1 MASEASRDW
10 PSVYRVGALAALVS
24 MALIP
29 VQVFVFVV
37 WPPPTSVA
45 DFYALYQQSPWRGL
59 LGLDL
64 LYLINNLCVL
74 LMYVAFFGAL
84 RPARPAAGLLG
95 LALGLVGMAA
105 YYPSNPAFEMLTLS
119 QRFAE
124 AASDAER
131 TALLGAGEA
140 LLAGYTGT
148 AFDVYYV
155 LNALALLVF
164 AGAMWRS
171 EAFDRRTAGAGLIA
185 GVLMSI
191 PSTAGSLGLMFSLLS
206 LLPWLLFALLA
217 ARRLWYR
224 AR

>member
-74 LMYVAFFGAL
+74 LMYVAFLARSGPRVPLPGFWGSRSAWSAWPRITHRTRPL
-84 RPARPAAGLLG
+84 RC
-95 LALGLVGMAA
+95 
-105 YYPSNPAFEMLTLS
+105 
-119 QRFAE
+119 
-124 AASDAER
+124 
-131 TALLGAGEA
+131 
-140 LLAGYTGT
+140 
-148 AFDVYYV
+148 
-155 LNALALLVF
+155 
-164 AGAMWRS
+164 
-171 EAFDRRTAGAGLIA
+171 
-185 GVLMSI
+185 
-191 PSTAGSLGLMFSLLS
+191 
-206 LLPWLLFALLA
+206 
-217 ARRLWYR
+217 
-224 AR
+224 